1 MLLAELDDINPDGV
15 PLIADAILAPLLAAS
30 RGQGDPFAIGRP
42 KPPAKSMGD
51 TAAAGFLVALDILPK
66 LLGLTAG
73 VPALSEEAP
82 VPEDCR
88 ALSGAQYKERVVS
101 RLFRARWP
109 GAVSIG
115 MCQVLRDLD
124 LEEGQLKVA
133 VARVLRHLRK
143 SAKLHDLPP
152 LTYQLLLLAG
162 RYGASAECMPRFRLL
177 FVYQGWIA
185 RDTRKG
191 RRRRHL
197 LRQLG
202 GSAYYVRLIITFV
215 SHRTGNHRSYHNTQ
229 LAPLL
234 KFTMFLVSGSVRR
247 PLWKE

>member
-1 MLLAELDDINPDGV
+1 MLLTELDDITPDRV

-30 RGQGDPFAIGRP
+30 RRRVDPFATERRNQRP
-42 KPPAKSMGD
+42 ADSMGD
-51 TAAAGFLVALDILPK
+51 PAAAGFLVTLDILPK
-66 LLGLTAG
+66 VLGLTAG

-88 ALSGAQYKERVVS
+88 GLSGAQYKELVVS

-162 RYGASAECMPRFRLL
+162 RYGASTECLPF
-177 FVYQGWIA
+177 
-185 RDTRKG
+185 
-191 RRRRHL
+191 
-197 LRQLG
+197 
-202 GSAYYVRLIITFV
+202 
-215 SHRTGNHRSYHNTQ
+215 
-229 LAPLL
+229 
-234 KFTMFLVSGSVRR
+234 R
-247 PLWKE
+247 PLFS

>member
-1 MLLAELDDINPDGV
+1 MLLTELDDITPDRV

-30 RGQGDPFAIGRP
+30 RRRVDPFATGRRNQ
-42 KPPAKSMGD
+42 PPAGGMGD
-51 TAAAGFLVALDILPK
+51 AAAAGFLVALDILPK
-66 LLGLTAG
+66 VLGLTAG

-88 ALSGAQYKERVVS
+88 GLSGAQYKELVVS

-109 GAVSIG
+109 GALSIG

-162 RYGASAECMPRFRLL
+162 RYGALNECLPFDL
-177 FVYQGWIA
+177 FSF
-185 RDTRKG
+185 
-191 RRRRHL
+191 
-197 LRQLG
+197 
-202 GSAYYVRLIITFV
+202 GSI
-215 SHRTGNHRSYHNTQ
+215 
-229 LAPLL
+229 
-234 KFTMFLVSGSVRR
+234 
-247 PLWKE
+247 